1 MMNLTMIEEGF
12 SVGGQIEPGHMK
24 ALADKGIRGIICN
37 RPDGESAGQP
47 KFAEVEAAAKQLGI
61 EIRYI
66 PIVPGQAGIAE
77 LEAFRD
83 ALATMPGPILA
94 YCRSGARSNGM
105 FNAVKS
111 HTR

>member
-1 MMNLTMIEEGF
+1 MNITMIEEGF
-12 SVGGQIEPGHMK
+12 SVCGQIEPEHMK
-24 ALADKGIRGIICN
+24 ALADNGFRGVICN

-47 KFAEVEAAAKQLGI
+47 TYKDVEAAAKNLGI

-66 PIVPGQAGIAE
+66 PIIPGRAGMAE

-111 HTR
+111 QS